1 MLLYLF
7 RSFCNHCTDLYE
19 KGRDRDYI
27 SQDTCLKLL
36 PVITRNDK
44 WRGRLFGF
52 VYLFFGTQNESFPE
66 FRDIAVAEGI
76 VEKMIIIYGC
86 DIFQGIASVFLLRG

>member
-7 RSFCNHCTDLYE
+7 RFFASLVHILYE
-19 KGRDRDYI
+19 KEKDRDYI

-52 VYLFFGTQNESFPE
+52 VYLFFGTQKETFPE
-66 FRDIAVAEGI
+66 FRDIAVADGI
-76 VEKMIIIYGC
+76 VENMIIIYGC